1 MNKKLDFFLQ
11 LSKTQALVSRR
22 LISQGL
28 GFGEFALLYHL
39 HQSPEGKL
47 RRIDL
52 ADKVGLTAS
61 GITRMLIP
69 MEKLKIIERNTDDM
83 DARARFASLTPAGKE
98 LFENALAIISE
109 KAEDILPPVKG
120 AQLDEFTDFL
130 AEIRA

>member
-1 MNKKLDFFLQ
+1 MNKQLNLILQ
-11 LSKTQALVSRR
+11 LAKTEALLSRR

-69 MEKLKIIERNTDDM
+69 LEKLKIIERNTDDL

-98 LFENALAIISE
+98 LFENALANISE
-109 KAEDILPPVKG
+109 KIEDILPEVKG
-120 AQLDEFTDFL
+120 EKLEEFTSFL
-130 AEIRA
+130 SDIRA

>member
-1 MNKKLDFFLQ
+1 MSKKLDFFLQ
-11 LSKTQALVSRR
+11 LSKTHAEISRR

-39 HQSPEGKL
+39 NQSPEGKL

-69 MEKLKIIERNTDDM
+69 LEKLKIIERNTDEM

-98 LFENALAIISE
+98 LLENAIAILSD
-109 KAEDILPPVKG
+109 KAEDILPEITGKK
-120 AQLDEFTDFL
+120 LEEFTEFL
-130 AEIRA
+130 SEIRA